1 MNLTDLP
8 AALAATPAWQATFP
22 ADHLFSGDASRAIAV
37 PGQLKP
43 CFYAALAAAAP
54 RPLLI
59 IAPGPEDAA
68 DVARDIEAFS
78 LEAPL
83 LLPSRPDSTSAEA
96 AIDPE
101 AAGRRA
107 KALAALAAGEPAI
120 IVTHAA
126 ATLEQLPP
134 LETAGGRLL
143 RLSLNQDIGFDAL
156 IETLVEFG
164 YRRVYEVEDR
174 GEFSVRGGIVDVFGP
189 GVPEPARAV
198 FDADTVEELRTFSLV
213 DQLSTGNITSIF
225 LYPVIEAARPA
236 AADIDIFDYA
246 RGRAVVVADE
256 PAAWPDSFFAAGAL
270 AVSSLD
276 PQESPWRVTAHP
288 VFSGTDGRVDF
299 DLIKNYLSELAGA
312 GTTIL
317 IAAEGRG
324 RRERLSELLR
334 EWGTAGPSIEV
345 VEGFVR
351 AGFVLP
357 DLGLAVIAEADMFG
371 LKRELRQTR
380 QSRTR
385 SFFDMM
391 DLRVGD
397 LVVHIYHGIGRYG
410 GLVQKDVDG
419 IRRDFLVIEYAGGDK
434 LFIPSDQI
442 GLIQRYIGGEGVSPK
457 IDRLGAKR
465 WQNAKRKVKAS
476 AAKLAAELVRL
487 YQARRDAIGHAFPPD
502 TPWQRELE
510 NSFPFIETPDQ
521 ATAIADVKHDME
533 SLQPMDRLICGDVG
547 YGKTEVAVRAVFKA
561 VMDGRQAAVLVP
573 TTLLAEQHAATFRE
587 RFKEFPVRVEVL
599 SRLHSGAAQA
609 AVLHAVAA
617 GAVDVVIGTHR
628 LLQKDVAFIDLGLFV
643 IDEEQR
649 FGVRHKEFLKT
660 LRLNVDVL
668 TLSATPI
675 PRTLNLALTGA
686 RDMSVI
692 ETAPE
697 DRFPVVTAV
706 KEYDDALI
714 ARAIEREVNRGGQ
727 VFFVHNRVDS
737 IDFIAERIRRL
748 APGVTVGV
756 SHGQMSERGLEKV
769 MDDFAERRF
778 NVLVSTTIIE
788 SGLDMPNVNTLI
800 VDRADRLGLSQL
812 YQLRG
817 RVGRSDRR
825 AYALFL
831 YPPGGSLTPTQ
842 IRRLKTIA
850 EFTELGS
857 GFRIALRDL
866 EIRGAGNLL
875 GGEQHGFI
883 NEVGFEL
890 YASLLAE
897 AVADLKGE
905 PSVKRSDVRINL
917 PVAAF
922 IPTEYVAD
930 EGLRIDMYRKVA
942 LVTSDAEATRVGAEF
957 NDRFG
962 PPPAEVESLLAVARL
977 KVLAAGIGLNRIT
990 AEPNRVRLAP
1000 VSDSAGVGAALVRF
1014 GRRLRYKA
1022 AERAL
1027 FVHMPATG
1035 EIVSLLHE
1043 VLYVIITN
1051 DLQKSPKEE
1060 SDES

>member
-8 AALAATPAWQATFP
+8 VALAATPAWRDNVP
-22 ADHLFSGDASRAIAV
+22 GDHLFGTDHEATLSV
-37 PGQLKP
+37 PSQLKP
-43 CFYAALAAAAP
+43 CFYAALATAGP

-68 DVARDIEAFS
+68 DIARDLEAFS
-78 LEAPL
+78 VVKPL
-83 LLPSRPDSTSAEA
+83 VLPARSDSRSAEA

-107 KALAALAAGEPAI
+107 KSLPALAAGETTI

-126 ATLEQLPP
+126 VTLEALPP
-134 LETAGGRLL
+134 LETAGQRLL
-143 RLSLNQDIGFDAL
+143 RLVRNQDIGLDAL

-174 GEFSVRGGIVDVFGP
+174 GEFSVRGGIIDVFGP
-189 GVPEPARAV
+189 GMSEPVRAV
-198 FDADTVEELRTFSLV
+198 FDADTIEEMRTFGLV
-213 DQLSTGNITSIF
+213 DQLSTGNIEATF
-225 LYPVIEAARPA
+225 LYPVVEAAPPA
-236 AADIDIFDYA
+236 GDVNIFDYA
-246 RGRAVVVADE
+246 RGRAVVAADE
-256 PAAWPDSFFAAGAL
+256 PAAWPEGMFAPGTL
-270 AVSSLD
+270 TVSSLT
-276 PQESPWRVTAHP
+276 PQESPWRVTPHP
-288 VFSGTDGRVDF
+288 TFTGADGRVDF
-299 DLIKNYLSELAGA
+299 DLIKDYLTELAA
-312 GTTIL
+312 ADMQVL
-317 IAAEGRG
+317 IAVEGRG

-334 EWGTAGPSIEV
+334 EWGAAGPSVDV

-351 AGFVLP
+351 AGFSVP
-357 DLGLAVIAEADMFG
+357 ALGIAVIAEADMFG

-476 AAKLAAELVRL
+476 AAKLAVELVRL
-487 YQARRDAIGHAFPPD
+487 YQARQAAVGHAFPPD
-502 TPWQRELE
+502 TPWQKELE
-510 NSFPFIETPDQ
+510 DSFPFIETPDQ
-521 ATAIADVKHDME
+521 AAAIADVKRDME
-533 SLQPMDRLICGDVG
+533 STRPMDRLICGDVG

-561 VMDGRQAAVLVP
+561 VLDGRQAAVLVP
-573 TTLLAEQHAATFRE
+573 TTLLAEQHASTLRE

-599 SRLHSGAAQA
+599 SRLHGGAAQNE
-609 AVLHAVAA
+609 VLHGVAA
-617 GAVDVVIGTHR
+617 GTVDVVIGTHR
-628 LLQKDVAFIDLGLFV
+628 LLQKDVSFKDLGLFV

-649 FGVRHKEFLKT
+649 FGVRHKEFLKK

-706 KEYDDALI
+706 KEYADDLV
-714 ARAIEREVNRGGQ
+714 ARAIEREVGRGGQ

-769 MDDFAERRF
+769 MKDFAERRF
-778 NVLVSTTIIE
+778 AVLVSTTIIE

-825 AYALFL
+825 AYAMFL
-831 YPPGGSLTPTQ
+831 YPPGGSLSPTQ
-842 IRRLKTIA
+842 LRRLKTIA

-890 YASLLAE
+890 YAGLLAE
-897 AVADLKGE
+897 AVAELKGE
-905 PSVKRSDVRINL
+905 PSVKRADVRINL
-917 PVAAF
+917 PIAAF
-922 IPTEYVAD
+922 IPDEYVAD
-930 EGLRIDMYRKVA
+930 EGPRIDMYRKVA
-942 LVTSDAEATRVGAEF
+942 QVRRAEDADRLGAEF

-962 PPPAEVESLLAVARL
+962 PPPLEVKTLLAVAKL
-977 KVLAAGIGLNRIT
+977 KVLATAAGLNRIT
-990 AEPNRVRLAP
+990 AEPSRVRLSPLA
-1000 VSDSAGVGAALVRF
+1000 DSFGVGAAVNEF
-1014 GRRLRYKA
+1014 GRRIRYKA
-1022 AERAL
+1022 AEKAL
-1027 FVHMPATG
+1027 FVHMPATDG
-1035 EIVSLLHE
+1035 IVSLLHE

-1051 DLQKSPKEE
+1051 DLKKSPKEE